1 MNDSLITVRYARA
14 LFLLAKE
21 KGLLVRY
28 KADIEKVAD
37 VCRKSTEFIRFLN
50 NPVIRTSKKTA
61 LFSEI
66 FADSVHEGTLKFL
79 NLILE
84 NNREVYLPGICR
96 DFLSLT
102 REEMGIKTA
111 VITTAS
117 EFSEKATGKI
127 KKALEK
133 AFHSKIELTR
143 KTNKRIIGGMILQI
157 EDKQLDASLATQLRK
172 IRTTLLETEI
182 E

>member
-21 KGLLVRY
+21 KGLLDRC
-28 KADIEKVAD
+28 KADIERVAD
-37 VCRKSTEFIRFLN
+37 MCRQSAEFTRFLN
-50 NPVIRTSKKTA
+50 NPVIRTSKKKA

-66 FADSVHEGTLKFL
+66 FADTVHEGTLNFL
-79 NLILE
+79 SLIVE

-96 DFLSLT
+96 DFLSMT
-102 REEMGIKTA
+102 RREMGIKTA

-117 EFSEKATGKI
+117 EFSEEATGRI
-127 KKALEK
+127 KQTLEK
-133 AFHSKIELTR
+133 AFHSKFELTG
-143 KTNKRIIGGMILQI
+143 KTNKKIIGGMILQI

-172 IRTTLLETEI
+172 IRTSLLKTEI